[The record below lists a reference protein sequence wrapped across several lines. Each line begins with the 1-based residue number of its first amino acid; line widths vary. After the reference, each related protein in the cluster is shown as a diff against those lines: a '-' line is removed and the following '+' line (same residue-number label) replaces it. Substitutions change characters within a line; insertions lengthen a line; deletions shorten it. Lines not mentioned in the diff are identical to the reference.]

1 MSQSDF
7 DVIVVGGGHAGCE
20 AASASARMGAKTA
33 LITPSASNLGQMSCN
48 PSIGGIGKGTIVKE
62 IDALGGLMAQAT
74 DKSGIHYKM
83 LNQSRGAAVWGP
95 RAQAD
100 RDLYR
105 TAISELVSSQKN
117 LSLLLGK
124 VKDIQIQNHKIK
136 SVTLED
142 GTQINTKALVLC
154 TGTFLSAKIYIG
166 DTVQHLGR
174 MGEDASYGISQTLN
188 EYGFELG
195 RLFTGTPPR
204 LKSDTIDYSKLQT
217 QPGDEVPVPF
227 SYLNTRISV
236 PQIHCYITHT
246 NEKTHD
252 IIRSNIHKSGVALS
266 KSVSKNPRYCPSIQ
280 DKVKR
285 FAAKTSHQIFLEP
298 EGLNSPLVYPNGIS
312 NSLPTDIQIEFLRT
326 IKGLENVEMTS
337 PGYAVEYDFI
347 NPKEL
352 RPSLETKKVEGLFF
366 AGQINGTTG
375 YEEAAGQGLIAGIN
389 AALKAQN
396 REPFILDRTDAY
408 IGVMIDDLITQGVNE
423 PYRMFTSRSEYRL
436 LLRQDNA
443 DLRLSAIG
451 KQIGCLDAHRIEVF
465 ESKVK
470 SINNLRKNLQDCK
483 VSQSNVL
490 FEFKNTK
497 QRTLYELLSLQE
509 CSVETIKNLMP
520 DLEQIDNSLLEILS
534 IEAKYS
540 AYIERQEKEIA
551 WFKKEEQCH
560 IPKEIDFSSIDS
572 ISTELKEKLR
582 AVRPS
587 TIREAKQIQGMTPS
601 AILALLVYV
610 KKSTPKC
617 INAKKLEDIEKS
629 AF

>member
-1 MSQSDF
+1 MQGF
-7 DVIVVGGGHAGCE
+7 DVVIVGGGHAGCE

-33 LITPSASNLGQMSCN
+33 LITPSDSNLGQMSCN

-62 IDALGGLMAQAT
+62 IDALGGIMAQAI
-74 DKSGIHYKM
+74 DKAGIHYKM

-105 TAISELVSSQKN
+105 KAVCSFITSQKN
-117 LSLLLGK
+117 LSLILNK
-124 VKDIQIQNHKIK
+124 IKDIQIKNDEVNGVI
-136 SVTLED
+136 LED
-142 GTQINTKALVLC
+142 GSQINTKTLVLC

-166 DTVQHLGR
+166 DTVQNLGR
-174 MGEDASYGISQTLN
+174 MGESASYGISQTLKKH
-188 EYGFELG
+188 GFELG

-204 LKSDTIDYSKLQT
+204 LKSSTIDYSKLEA
-217 QPGDEVPVPF
+217 QPGDDVPVPF
-227 SYLNTRISV
+227 SYLNRSILV
-236 PQIHCYITHT
+236 PQVNCYITHT
-246 NEKTHD
+246 NQKTHD
-252 IIRSNIHKSGVALS
+252 IIRNNIHKSGVALS

-285 FAAKTSHQIFLEP
+285 FADKASHQVFLEP

-312 NSLPTDIQIEFLRT
+312 NSLPTEVQIEFLRT
-326 IKGLENVEMTS
+326 IKGLENVEMTA

-352 RPSLETKKVEGLFF
+352 RPSLETKRVSGLFF

-396 REPFILDRTDAY
+396 RETFILDRTDAY
-408 IGVMIDDLITQGVNE
+408 IGVMIDDLITQGVTE

-443 DLRLSAIG
+443 DLRLSPLGI
-451 KQIGCLDAHRIEVF
+451 KIGCLDSNRVKVF
-465 ESKVK
+465 ESKMK
-470 SINNLRKNLQDCK
+470 AINSLRKNLQDTNLAEAASSD
-483 VSQSNVL
+483 VAL
-490 FEFKNTK
+490 EFKNGK
-497 QRTLYELLSLQE
+497 QRTLYEILSLKE
-509 CSVETIKNLMP
+509 CSVYTLKTLMP
-520 DLEQIDNSLLEILS
+520 NLCQEDHSLLEILN

-540 AYIERQEKEIA
+540 AYIERQEKEIS
-551 WFKKEEQCH
+551 WFKKEEQCE
-560 IPKEIDFSSIDS
+560 IPSKIDFNSIDS
-572 ISTELKEKLR
+572 ISTELKEKLSLR
-582 AVRPS
+582 RPS

-601 AILALLVYV
+601 AILALLVYI
-610 KKSTPKC
+610 KKSESKHLTSQ
-617 INAKKLEDIEKS
+617 KS
-629 AF
+629 VY